1 MILASSFKLWSGL
14 NHTKTYFFTHGMD
27 INVPEDLV
35 ASGLEKF
42 MPIIKANP

>member
-14 NHTKTYFFTHGMD
+14 NHTRTYFFTQGMD
-27 INVPEDLV
+27 VQLPEDLA
-35 ASGLEKF
+35 ASGLEKY